1 MGLYQT
7 IKQNNI
13 YITLNRNTFKDAYL
27 YFDLSEAITHSE
39 KIIFGISQTQPTI
52 ANFDDLLNFFAIK
65 KIQSFSESLTAIKD
79 ETNRKII
86 RKLSDAATTV
96 AKQYSIGDIIKYT
109 NSKYESLFAKKQNDE
124 TELSKDTQAI
134 FFPLVEF
141 CIKYQNGIDESV
153 FMFLAENHWF
163 IYINYY
169 DDLKKQFLASWELFN
184 KVFMAENILTLIRS
198 RCQELLAIAKSIG
211 ESAADDKIKNSIN
224 ERIFNCIINIMNTS
238 KERDTIAY
246 GDCVRRIRRYFSE
259 IKFDQQKLA
268 LFEEAHVRFDK
279 KLNDWMD
286 SNGSVFSHNIPSDIA
301 NQIFT
306 SEAQWLTKL
315 LMCTHS
321 LKEGKC
327 VSRFTFDP
335 PKDTP
340 LVDFVSHN
348 IDTDEYFTYS
358 RQQEIQIL
366 GSVGTAFVLQTFVNE
381 QYLKDITDWIAIV
394 LGTIADHCKLDPD
407 DLFADLSAIIQ
418 SIQFVD
424 AARHKQATGYGACL
438 IYGACV
444 LIITCIEKL
453 LRLVYKFE
461 NNIVLS
467 DELIQLKALLSN
479 PIISN
484 VLTEDLMKATGF
496 YLSRYGYVG
505 LNYRNRLAH
514 LSDIKMDEISDTLPH
529 TFFFLYMSV
538 VNGIFIHYCTDSKK
552 SVSERPSA
560 Y

>member
-1 MGLYQT
+1 M
-7 IKQNNI
+7 
-13 YITLNRNTFKDAYL
+13 
-27 YFDLSEAITHSE
+27 
-39 KIIFGISQTQPTI
+39 
-52 ANFDDLLNFFAIK
+52 
-65 KIQSFSESLTAIKD
+65 
-79 ETNRKII
+79 
-86 RKLSDAATTV
+86 
-96 AKQYSIGDIIKYT
+96 
-109 NSKYESLFAKKQNDE
+109 
-124 TELSKDTQAI
+124 
-134 FFPLVEF
+134 
-141 CIKYQNGIDESV
+141 
-153 FMFLAENHWF
+153 
-163 IYINYY
+163 
-169 DDLKKQFLASWELFN
+169 
-184 KVFMAENILTLIRS
+184 
-198 RCQELLAIAKSIG
+198 
-211 ESAADDKIKNSIN
+211 
-224 ERIFNCIINIMNTS
+224 
-238 KERDTIAY
+238 
-246 GDCVRRIRRYFSE
+246 
-259 IKFDQQKLA
+259 
-268 LFEEAHVRFDK
+268 
-279 KLNDWMD
+279 
-286 SNGSVFSHNIPSDIA
+286 
-301 NQIFT
+301 
-306 SEAQWLTKL
+306 
-315 LMCTHS
+315 
-321 LKEGKC
+321 
-327 VSRFTFDP
+327 
-335 PKDTP
+335 
-340 LVDFVSHN
+340 DFVSHN

-381 QYLKDITDWIAIV
+381 QYLKDITDWIAII

-529 TFFFLYMSV
+529 TFFFLYRSV
-538 VNGIFIHYCTDSKK
+538 VNGIFIHYYTDSKK